1 MTRSE
6 LEIIIKKRAAV
17 VIGILAAFIAIN
29 GFYGNSNS
37 GKVLSKTIAANN
49 QWAWYQAKNVRSVI
63 YETAAVQTAKAD
75 DKRHFAGEAKRMR
88 DDMTEIQAR
97 ATKLEAERDKAQ
109 AKGPFYTYAGIAL
122 QLGVVAATLAIL
134 AVFMPVFWASIG
146 VGSFG
151 ILLFLI
157 GHFGV

>member
-6 LEIIIKKRAAV
+6 MEIIIKKRAAV

-63 YETAAVQTAKAD
+63 YETANRPSDAA
-75 DKRHFAGEAKRMR
+75 RMK
-88 DDMTEIQAR
+88 DDMAEIQAR
-97 ATKLEAERDKAQ
+97 ATALESERDKAQ
-109 AKGPFYTYAGIAL
+109 SRGPYYTYAGIAL

-134 AVFMPVFWASIG
+134 AVFMPVFWVSVGI
-146 VGSFG
+146 GSFG
-151 ILLFLI
+151 VVLFLI

>member
-63 YETAAVQTAKAD
+63 YETANRPNDAQ
-75 DKRHFAGEAKRMR
+75 RMK
-88 DDMTEIQAR
+88 DDMADIQAR
-97 ATKLEAERDKAQ
+97 AKAFEAERDGAS
-109 AKGPFYTYAGIAL
+109 AKGPYYTYAGIAL

-151 ILLFLI
+151 IVLFFI

>member
-63 YETAAVQTAKAD
+63 YETANRPNDAA
-75 DKRHFAGEAKRMR
+75 RMKE
-88 DDMTEIQAR
+88 DMAQIQA
-97 ATKLEAERDKAQ
+97 AAQAFEAERNAAQ
-109 AKGPFYTYAGIAL
+109 AKGPYYTYAGIAL

-151 ILLFLI
+151 IALFLI

>member
-63 YETAAVQTAKAD
+63 YETANRPTDSA
-75 DKRHFAGEAKRMR
+75 RMKV
-88 DDMTEIQAR
+88 DMTEIQAR
-97 ATKLEAERDKAQ
+97 AQSLEAERDKAQ

-134 AVFMPVFWASIG
+134 AVFMPVFWVSVGIGSIG
-146 VGSFG
+146 VG
-151 ILLFLI
+151 LFLI

>member
-63 YETAAVQTAKAD
+63 YETANRPNDAQ
-75 DKRHFAGEAKRMR
+75 RMK
-88 DDMTEIQAR
+88 DDMAQIQA
-97 ATKLEAERDKAQ
+97 AAQALEADREKAQ
-109 AKGPFYTYAGIAL
+109 AKSPYYTYAGIAL

-151 ILLFLI
+151 IILFLV